1 MIYTLISKDI
11 DDNIKAIISFDAVTS
26 FDESWSATV
35 TTQTVEKG
43 FNISDNVNVEPP
55 TYSIDAIISS
65 YSLFNIENEIVWDG
79 REFVGNENSQIN
91 SHIIARDE
99 LISLF
104 KDRSIITVAESTNN
118 SNALNP
124 ITKHEELQ
132 GGHYREIENCI
143 INSLSI
149 GHPDSGTGAFYV
161 SLKIQQI
168 FTATV
173 FITELPEG
181 EATPSVRPLLAEE
194 KNEGSSL
201 SKEGKGGGA
210 GGEGELDTPEA
221 PKDEDIESEKAQM
234 GVGKTQAQGEKEAAK
249 VTAKLKY
256 ELKALEQARAEQS
269 ISGQNRKIVYVNGGW
284 ETTPTN

>member
-79 REFVGNENSQIN
+79 RQFVGNENSQIN
-91 SHIIARDE
+91 SHIVARDE

-124 ITKHEELQ
+124 VTKHEELQ

-143 INSLSI
+143 ISSLSI

-194 KNEGSSL
+194 KNEGSSK
-201 SKEGKGGGA
+201 SKKSKGDGDD
-210 GGEGELDTPEA
+210 ELDNPEA
-221 PKDEDIESEKAQM
+221 PEDEDIESEKAQVE
-234 GVGKTQAQGEKEAAK
+234 VGKTQGEGEKRKAEILAEF
-249 VTAKLKY
+249 KY
-256 ELKALEQARAEQS
+256 ELKAIEEARLRTS
-269 ISGQNRKIVYVNGGW
+269 TTRQNWGVRKRGDVWVVY
-284 ETTPTN
+284 PTG